1 MKASE
6 FLAAARDEI
15 EAGWVKGTLQDLA
28 GNVCAVGAIKRVA
41 EQNKPTKLDEFAA
54 VCTAGNGAA
63 TALEMLAKE
72 FGSGSIMSFND
83 TRQDKQDVLN
93 WFDKAIIGLEERGE

>member
-15 EAGWVKGTLQDLA
+15 EGGWTQGTLQDLA

-41 EQNKPTKLDEFAA
+41 EQNKPQKLDDFAA
-54 VCTAGNGAA
+54 VCEAGNGAA
-63 TALEMLAKE
+63 TALEMLAQE
-72 FGSGSIMSFND
+72 FGSSSIMSFND
-83 TRQDKQDVLN
+83 TRRSKDDVLA
-93 WFDKAIIGLEERGE
+93 WFDKAICGLEERGE